1 MSYFVVVPGALVPI
15 AIAPKLLARTTL
27 PHLARRLERAQAAPP
42 QRTTAAG
49 AAHLAWLWNRF
60 GGQGQPVTGPYAWQA
75 LSEAGAP
82 PTEVLLWQ
90 ADPIH
95 FAFARDHMLVSAL
108 DAEAAVSAEENTLLA
123 AEAAV
128 IASEFN
134 AQLRAVD
141 PRHWFLSFN
150 PPWSLTT
157 VAFDAALGRSAEH
170 VLPQGDA
177 AARWRKLLT
186 EIQIKWHQHPVNEQR
201 EAQGV
206 RTINGVWLHG
216 GGTWRALGTR
226 PFEVVV
232 TDDAIVRGWA
242 LASGLARS
250 ALLAPDVLPPGSSPT
265 LVYCPDLLIA
275 ASHEDWDAW
284 LQTLARVDTFIERHV
299 AHAFAQGHR
308 DMTLVLGGREFV
320 RTITL
325 RASDRLRF
333 WRSGT
338 NDAMFSEPEIA

>member
-15 AIAPKLLARTTL
+15 AIAPQLLARARP
-27 PHLARRLERAQAAPP
+27 PHLTRRLERAQAGPP
-42 QRTTAAG
+42 QRTTAGG
-49 AAHLAWLWNRF
+49 AAHLEWLWNQF
-60 GGQGQPVTGPYAWQA
+60 GGAGQPVTGPYAWQA
-75 LSEAGAP
+75 LGNAAG
-82 PTEVLLWQ
+82 PTGSPLWQ

-108 DAEAAVSAEENTLLA
+108 DADAALTSEESTILA
-123 AEAAV
+123 AEAAA

-134 AQLRAVD
+134 ADLRAVD
-141 PRHWFLSFN
+141 PRHWFLSFD

-186 EIQIKWHQHPVNEQR
+186 EIQIRWHQHPLNEQR

-216 GGTWRALGTR
+216 GGLWRALPKR
-226 PFEVVV
+226 PFERIA

-242 LASGLARS
+242 LASGLAPS
-250 ALLAPDVLPPGSSPT
+250 ALLAPDARPTGSASA
-265 LVYCPDLLIA
+265 LIYRPDLLTA

-284 LQTLARVDTFIERHV
+284 LQTLAGVDALVDQHLE
-299 AHAFAQGHR
+299 HAFSQGHR
-308 DMTLVLGGREFV
+308 DATLVLAGRDVV
-320 RTITL
+320 RCITL

-333 WRSGT
+333 WRGGAI
-338 NDAMFSEPEIA
+338 DALFSEPEAA

>member
-15 AIAPKLLARTTL
+15 AIAPQLLARATL
-27 PHLARRLERAQAAPP
+27 PRLARRLERAQAAPP
-42 QRTTAAG
+42 QRTAPGG
-49 AAHLAWLWNRF
+49 AAHLEWLWNRF
-60 GGQGQPVTGPYAWQA
+60 GGEGQPVTGPYAWQA
-75 LSEAGAP
+75 LSDAAL
-82 PTEVLLWQ
+82 PTEAPLWQ

-108 DAEAAVSAEENTLLA
+108 DAEAAVSVEESNVLA

-128 IASEFN
+128 IATEFN
-134 AQLRAVD
+134 TQLHAVD
-141 PRHWFLSFN
+141 PRHWFLSFD

-157 VAFDAALGRSAEH
+157 IAFDAALGRSAEH

-186 EIQIKWHQHPVNEQR
+186 EIQISWHQHPVNEQR

-206 RTINGVWLHG
+206 RTINGIWLHG
-216 GGTWRALGTR
+216 GGTWRALAKR
-226 PFEVVV
+226 PFEVIVS
-232 TDDAIVRGWA
+232 DDPIVRGWA
-242 LASGLARS
+242 LASGLARN
-250 ALLAPDVLPPGSSPT
+250 ALLAPDTLAAGSSAT

-284 LQTLARVDTFIERHV
+284 LQTLARVETFIESHLE
-299 AHAFAQGHR
+299 HAFEQGHR
-308 DMTLVLGGREFV
+308 DVTLVLGGREFV
-320 RTITL
+320 RSVTV

-333 WRSGT
+333 WRGG
-338 NDAMFSEPEIA
+338 AIAAVFSEPEGA